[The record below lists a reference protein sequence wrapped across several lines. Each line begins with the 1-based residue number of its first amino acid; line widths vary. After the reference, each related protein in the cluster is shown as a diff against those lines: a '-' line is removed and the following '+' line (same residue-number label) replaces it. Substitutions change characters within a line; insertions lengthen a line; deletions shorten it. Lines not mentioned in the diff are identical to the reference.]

1 MVINIGG
8 GVAKAGKGCMNS
20 IAGIFFGVFLF
31 GLAFLP
37 AWCSENVE
45 EVSKLVDKLPMTSLA
60 DASSTDGLIKIQGE
74 PVDVDYIDF
83 TQRGCPD
90 LRNGLDVFWYEWTL
104 YEYTEHE
111 VTSTDSDGDTIT
123 RIEED
128 WEVQE
133 TESDV
138 ADFSI
143 EDIEVHPG
151 SARVL
156 LVDADSCDDRGSEI
170 IGEEW
175 LHVEYMPVDDLDT
188 LLVIGEKSGD
198 RIRDG
203 HPFIVTD
210 LNSLELVA
218 QLAQEEATE
227 RKVWTFISILLFFI
241 AFNLIIGPLLFVL
254 KYVPVIGKGLRF
266 MIGVGSLILAVIFT
280 FLTKFIIAF
289 WWVIVLLLIVIIVI
303 LINKSKKKE
312 APAPAASPVP
322 APAPAPAPEVH
333 KAEEDT
339 DGSKPEFCP
348 KCGDPVDVNEKYC
361 TKCGHNLFD

>member
-1 MVINIGG
+1 MGFNIGG
-8 GVAKAGKGCMNS
+8 GIAKAGKGCLDS
-20 IAGIFFGVFLF
+20 IAGIFFGVILF

-37 AWCSENVE
+37 AVCSENVE
-45 EVSKLVDKLPMTSLA
+45 EVSKLVEELPLTSLT

-74 PVDVDYIDF
+74 PSDVDSIDF
-83 TQRGCPD
+83 RQEGCSD

-104 YEYTEHE
+104 YEYTERE
-111 VTSTDSDGDTIT
+111 VTSTDSDGNSYTE
-123 RIEED
+123 IEED
-128 WEVQE
+128 WEMEE

-138 ADFSI
+138 ADFSL
-143 EDIEVHPG
+143 EDVDVNPD

-156 LVDADSCDDRGSEI
+156 LVEADKCDDRGPEI

-198 RIRDG
+198 RIRAG

-210 LNSLELVA
+210 LNSPELVA
-218 QLAQEEATE
+218 QLAQEEATA
-227 RKVWTFISILLFFI
+227 RTVLTIISIVLFFI

-266 MIGVGSLILAVIFT
+266 MIGIGSLILAVIFT

-289 WWVIVLLLIVIIVI
+289 WWVILLLLIVIIVVLVNI
-303 LINKSKKKE
+303 SKRKE
-312 APAPAASPVP
+312 
-322 APAPAPAPEVH
+322 APAPAPEVH
-333 KAEEDT
+333 KAE
-339 DGSKPEFCP
+339 DGTGESKPKFCP
-348 KCGDPVDVNEKYC
+348 KCGDPVDVNEKFC
-361 TKCGHNLFD
+361 TKCGNNLID